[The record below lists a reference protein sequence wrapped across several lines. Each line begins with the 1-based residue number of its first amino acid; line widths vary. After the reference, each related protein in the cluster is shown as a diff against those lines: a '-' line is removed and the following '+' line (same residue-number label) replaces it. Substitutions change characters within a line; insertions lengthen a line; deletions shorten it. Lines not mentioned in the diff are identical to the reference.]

1 MSANNIKE
9 YIKFSFL
16 LDDAEATDRFGE
28 DMALALRKG
37 DFISLSGDLGAG
49 KSSLARS
56 IIRTIADDLE
66 LDVPSPTFTLVQT
79 YEDLRLP
86 VAHADLYRISTGEEV
101 DELGFDEFLQDGIV
115 LAEWPEQAENYL
127 PAPTF
132 KVVLKHPPLGQHGRL
147 IEISATARAA
157 KRLERSLAIRQ
168 FLNQNDR
175 PNAQRRYLL
184 GDASPRAYETIT
196 SRYGTEILMD
206 APPMPFDPILREG
219 KSYRQIAHLAENCI
233 PFSALA
239 KLIKAKG
246 FCVPVIQAEDLD
258 QGFLLLEHLGYE
270 GVLDENRQPISERY
284 ETAARFLAHF
294 HQIQWPD
301 HISVEKHQDYQIAQ
315 FDRDA
320 MMIEVELL
328 CQWYAPRFAGYQ
340 LNSAQKE
347 SFIAAWDEVFNNLK
361 QAEQSLLLRDYHSP
375 NLFWFE
381 ERQGIHRIGM
391 IDFQDAMIGP
401 AAYDVASLAL
411 DARVTISPELE
422 KAVVLA
428 YCDERKKLNKA
439 FDEESF
445 KSAYAIMGAQRNSKI
460 LGIFVRLDERD
471 GKPNYLNHIPRIRDY
486 LARTLIHPSLKP
498 VQQWYAE
505 NGLLSVGENA

>member
-1 MSANNIKE
+1 MSAITPEN

-28 DMALALRKG
+28 DMALALNKG

-56 IIRTIADDLE
+56 MIRTIADDLT

-79 YEDLRLP
+79 YEDLRIP

-101 DELGFDEFLQDGIV
+101 DELGFDDFLQDGII
-115 LAEWPEQAENYL
+115 LAEWPEQAEGYL
-127 PAPTF
+127 PAAQFVIT
-132 KVVLKHPPLGQHGRL
+132 LNHPPLAQEGRV
-147 IEISATARAA
+147 IEINATPEAA
-157 KRLERSLAIRQ
+157 KRLERSLAIRA
-168 FLNQNDR
+168 FLAKHKR
-175 PNAQRRYLL
+175 ANAQRRYLL
-184 GDASPRAYETIT
+184 GDASPRAYETIN
-196 SRYGTEILMD
+196 SEFGVEILMD
-206 APPMPFDPILREG
+206 APQMPFDPQLRDG

-246 FCVPVIQAEDLD
+246 FCVPVIEAEDLD
-258 QGFLLLEHLGYE
+258 QGFLLLEHLGCE
-270 GVLDENRQPISERY
+270 GVLDDNRLPIVERY

-294 HQIQWPD
+294 HQIAWPD
-301 HISVEKHQDYQIAQ
+301 SVSVEKHEDYRIAS
-315 FDRDA
+315 FDLDA

-328 CQWYAPRFAGYQ
+328 CQWYAPRFTGHQ
-340 LNSAQKE
+340 LSDEQKR
-347 SFIAAWDEVFNNLK
+347 SFTKAWDEVFNHLET
-361 QAEQSLLLRDYHSP
+361 AEISLLLRDYHSP
-375 NLFWFE
+375 NLFWFAE
-381 ERQGIHRIGM
+381 KQGIDRIGM

-411 DARVTISPELE
+411 DARVTISEELE
-422 KAVVLA
+422 QAILQA
-428 YCDERKKLNKA
+428 YCDERRQLAKA
-439 FDEESF
+439 FDEENF

-471 GKPNYLNHIPRIRDY
+471 GKPHYLNHIPRIRDY
-486 LARTLIHPSLKP
+486 LARSLQHPSLKP
-498 VQQWYAE
+498 LQQWYAE